1 MFSFIRI
8 YRVPI
13 WLALL
18 KVQFYSNRTSRSNA
32 GNDKI
37 IGIVIF
43 VSRYFNF
50 NWGNKTS
57 IIIIAFQKRARME
70 GQDSSLIAEEN
81 GAENR
86 ENKIIYLLIGLK
98 L

>member
-1 MFSFIRI
+1 MFVR
-8 YRVPI
+8 
-13 WLALL
+13 
-18 KVQFYSNRTSRSNA
+18 
-32 GNDKI
+32 
-37 IGIVIF
+37 
-43 VSRYFNF
+43 RYCNF
-50 NWGNKTS
+50 NGGNKTS
-57 IIIIAFQKRARME
+57 ITIIAFQKRARME